1 MPLRS
6 KHFKLPEQSLSPSQ
20 SPSHFPRGNALL
32 GVPLSPAMTRVV
44 SLMGD
49 SVGDEVTGVTGASVG
64 DEVTGVAVGAGV
76 SGAES
81 S

>member
-1 MPLRS
+1 M
-6 KHFKLPEQSLSPSQ
+6 K
-20 SPSHFPRGNALL
+20 G
-32 GVPLSPAMTRVV
+32 VV
-44 SLMGD
+44 SLMGEA
-49 SVGDEVTGVTGASVG
+49 VGDEVTGVTGASVG